1 MRTSA
6 DNLLLTIIGGAA
18 VAASLIMVFETGN
31 RPRRAAGQQFQEVL
45 GGLGMGCQIDMSRCC
60 WQFDPRLMDGE
71 DPAGDSLPGL
81 NEISP
86 WHSIA
91 LFPMPVDLPETQPA
105 GQPQRG
111 E

>member
-1 MRTSA
+1 MRYSA
-6 DNLLLTIIGGAA
+6 DSLLLTMIGGAA
-18 VAASLIMVFETGN
+18 VAASLVMLFETGN
-31 RPRRAAGQQFQEVL
+31 RPQRTAGRQFQAAL
-45 GGLGMGCQIDMSRCC
+45 GGLGMGCHVDMSRCC
-60 WQFDPRLMDGE
+60 WQFDPRLMAGE

-91 LFPMPVDLPETQPA
+91 LFPMPADLPETQPA
-105 GQPQRG
+105 DRPQRG